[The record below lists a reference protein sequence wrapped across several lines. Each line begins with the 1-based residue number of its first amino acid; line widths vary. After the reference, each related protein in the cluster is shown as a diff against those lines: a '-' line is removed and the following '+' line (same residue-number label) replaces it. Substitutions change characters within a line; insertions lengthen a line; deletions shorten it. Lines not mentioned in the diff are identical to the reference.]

1 MREFV
6 SGIEEKEFDEFCA
19 NSPTNRYTK
28 VTAYGKLREL
38 DGYSYVTCGVKDDG
52 KLVASALVLYRREWY
67 LPSRFAYVCY
77 GYNMDYSD
85 VELLH
90 FFNQK
95 LCDFCKDTLHCCF
108 LRVDPDYPI
117 IEHKKNGEL
126 LEGGFDH
133 RYMTDAFI
141 EDGFHHLG
149 YNYGYSGNWMSRF
162 TYILDTTPDLKTIH
176 KNIKNFN
183 AHTRKN
189 EMRCV
194 RVEEGSRKDIPLL
207 YEAELDLAKKNK
219 FIPRPKK
226 YFERLMDVYGEN
238 AHIYICKAD
247 LTQAYYNVK
256 QEYER
261 LLALDETKMKA
272 QQQKERLAS
281 LASYEKEIKA
291 MEAEDYEHQGEKVL
305 GAKLIVQ
312 IKGKVSN
319 LNMYTFK
326 ILPNFRAAFA
336 LHSLVISECKN
347 RGAEAYD
354 FEGVSGSLDPNDDY
368 YGLQDFK
375 RSFGGD
381 FIEYAGE
388 FDAVFNE
395 REYKIFKYV
404 YAHYRAYKRKF
415 YLLLKGW
422 YK

>member
-6 SGIEEKEFDEFCA
+6 TNIDEKEFDAFCE
-19 NSPTNRYTK
+19 SSDTNRYTK
-28 VTAYGKLREL
+28 VTAYGKLRAI
-38 DGYSYVTCGVKDDG
+38 DGYHYATAGVKEDG
-52 KLVASALVLYRREWY
+52 KLVASALILYRKEFY
-67 LPSRFAYVCY
+67 ILSNFAYVCY
-77 GYNMDYSD
+77 GYNIDYSNL
-85 VELLH
+85 ELLH

-95 LCDFCKDTLHCCF
+95 LCDYCKNELHCCF

-133 RYMTDAFI
+133 RWMTEAFV
-141 EDGFHHLG
+141 EDGFVHLG

-162 TYILDTTPDLKTIH
+162 TYILDTTPDLKTIY
-176 KNIKNFN
+176 KGIKNFN
-183 AHTRKN
+183 GHTRKN

-194 RVEEGSRKDIPLL
+194 KVEEGSRKDLPLL
-207 YEAELDLAKKNK
+207 YEAEVDLAKKNR
-219 FIPRPKK
+219 FIPRSVK
-226 YFERLMDVYGEN
+226 YFERLMDVYGDN
-238 AHIYICKAD
+238 AHIYIAKAD

-256 QEYER
+256 AEYER
-261 LLALDETKMKA
+261 LLAEDETKLKA

-281 LASYEKEIKA
+281 IASYEKELKA
-291 MEAEDYEHQGEKVL
+291 MEEEDYAHQGEKVL

-312 IKGKVSN
+312 IGKKVSN

-326 ILPNFRAAFA
+326 ILPNFRTAFA
-336 LHSLVISECKN
+336 LHSLVISECKK
-347 RGAEAYD
+347 RGGESYD
-354 FEGVSGSLDPNDDY
+354 FEGVSGSLDPKDPY

-388 FDAVFNE
+388 FDVVFNE
-395 REYKIFKYV
+395 RKYKIFRYV

-415 YLLLKGW
+415 YLLWKGW
-422 YK
+422 